1 MQQKNTAGN
10 APMKMI
16 AMAIL
21 FCIVITLTLVSA
33 NISAEMQT
41 ESFSE
46 LSATGDTADLSRFDQ
61 VYLPENPKEDIDR
74 TNISNYVPIEYFN
87 KNGTVLTYLGENYG
101 FIVQVDGTRNRVM
114 LFTVSYTNHENDNG
128 FDLTLEVVYEN
139 CFSLLPGGLIWELAA
154 GENLALGVVALN
166 STIINST
173 GSNIYNVDYQAE
185 QDKGAYFVQSDYH
198 GLVSEIGGDDIA
210 LDAATTMTGMIL
222 DLATRSVP
230 VVGQAIGYVMDF
242 ASIAHSASIKKT
254 MVYDEYNA
262 VNWPVEADDQIQ
274 SYGALA
280 KSISAVAY
288 SEGAKSEGATYETTI
303 DQLTARRY
311 LCFDEDNTNSL
322 TFSFRIANPNDIG
335 YYVQNLLRF
344 NVYSYSIIEPPKKL
358 AEFSTTLVSRQA
370 AEDTAVQ
377 SLNWKD
383 DLSGFVLSEGQNV
396 TPLLNGA
403 KIEFTAKKEGNYRFS
418 QLNNYSIS
426 VQGMSPQSDGSYYL
440 AQNQSVRLNIGNGTD
455 SDIVDQVV
463 DNAYFL
469 EKDFLNGK
477 IEYAG
482 LFIWRDQDVS
492 FDDTE
497 LPSGLTYMPI
507 INDEEGNNVYS
518 IATSNTSDIEM
529 YITDSEFNILAQGQK
544 IGGKIVVN
552 FPMLADEKYYLVCEN
567 KAGSAVSATFFH
579 EGDLTIGDTDYE
591 GVPMYYRVDARYTQ
605 QYHIY
610 GDVPGVFTAAGE
622 LHSDT
627 GYDVFM
633 QQGKSYYVLSTGADD
648 NGEDLAVDFEDDV
661 PVLAGMGQ
669 NYIGAE
675 GYNSVYEF
683 VPKVTARYAF
693 AGGKCDVYVDGAMT
707 ASAIDEV
714 LLEQGKRYTIV
725 KCDTASAFSLIPN
738 VQTIIFDQQFNVTD
752 ALDHA
757 VYAFQPGEQMR
768 VDIDISN
775 GTSYLVCDSAMNVLD
790 FDHGYYLMAATY
802 YIIVAEGGDYALR
815 VKEYLQ
821 PIEIDLIVDGQP
833 FADNSGAIYYYG
845 KPFTLPVPADKV
857 GYEFDGWFD
866 GETAYTN
873 AGGQSVR
880 AIYAESITLEAH
892 WTAKGVVIRM
902 DPDTLESA
910 WWIGDEIVYNE
921 PEAIQEEGLAALTLV
936 NLIKAYSATAEGR
949 SEGYYISEF
958 VLTQVDDDGD
968 NFYYVLEADFAPK
981 KYSVTFVLNDNDT
994 ITRTMTYG
1002 DVPTSAWEEEIFGGS
1017 NYIGSWD
1024 SWVMP
1029 IGGVDQENEIV
1040 EFEIGQS
1047 IPDLFTINTPMIGD
1061 EVYFPVTLT
1070 RNMNYVQYQLAIDG
1084 TTKTYDVDDTGC
1096 VLPQTIEELGL
1107 NEQNYYGYNVLFA
1120 TTQDDASFKYTMGA
1134 TVSKSDLYRFWTD
1147 GAMSVRVE
1155 LAIEKTLIDYRIV
1168 YSYGR
1173 NNDNFNATKAPIIL
1187 SDVSQR
1193 GWYFAGWT
1201 YDDQYITQ
1209 IDLASIGEN
1218 KVYSSANG
1226 ISQIVKQVEAD
1237 FRRTVYEASSVNNEL
1252 TITSSVGVAYVDCY
1266 GVLVNVLG
1274 EFTIAPSVNEV
1285 TFDGGGAVWRDSKI
1299 VVQARTTP
1307 LTINFSNISVMAKSS
1322 DVVLDARDCMD
1333 LTIYSYNNVTL
1344 TSGEGGQEGQ
1354 FAAVFVGGDLTLD
1367 GENITIEGS
1376 NQTVCT
1382 YNENNYA
1389 VFGIIGGLARHYNDN
1404 TMHVKAKNVY
1414 VYGGD
1419 GIDAT
1424 QREDIDGVNGS
1435 AVGEKGGDGNDGV
1448 DGGDG
1453 AYGIM
1458 YNGTLIVD
1466 SGSYLYSEGGDGG
1479 NGTRGGHGGKGGP
1492 GKDGEWFGATAVN
1505 SGDGGNGGAGG
1516 NGGDGG
1522 WGILV
1527 AELINNGKIDAIGG
1541 TAGKGGTKGNGGTF
1555 GEPGKTV
1562 FGNDAKGNN
1571 GTPGTDGYDG
1581 SPGPDIVWGGDF

>member
-1 MQQKNTAGN
+1 MTRHDVRQKVASLITILVLMTVLIGMLLCLGDAKIVTAEEQTATSKYIMEFGGVEVDMSQY
-10 APMKMI
+10 AYQDI
-16 AMAIL
+16 SSSD
-21 FCIVITLTLVSA
+21 VITEN
-33 NISAEMQT
+33 NIDE
-41 ESFSE
+41 
-46 LSATGDTADLSRFDQ
+46 
-61 VYLPENPKEDIDR
+61 
-74 TNISNYVPIEYFN
+74 YVPTEWFN
-87 KNGTVLTYLGENYG
+87 AENGSIGYVGRNYG
-101 FIVQVDGTRNRVM
+101 FLLEVDGGRNRVL
-114 LFTVSYTNHENDNG
+114 LFTIDYINNFVDDSSLTISISVVYQDAFSKTIFGIQDIAGVETLVLGVPKLSSAIIDAGENVNINEENVTMQNGVFFQEANYDGNVTLIESGNVEEAIQSTKIKTSITTAANALGKIAQMAQLVSSASVIGAPVSAALTVANIIGEMTYEEIPNLNNHGEVVLPGTHEGQIQTYGNLIKGIQITKTSESAEYLTVGDNVQIRLRMGNPEDIRYYVMNQLDFTGYKYSLLSEPETVTTFSSTSVFNMSYDEVNFTDLSWNDE
-128 FDLTLEVVYEN
+128 TLEKSSGFNIVPLVNGRAMQFIPKETGYYGLSKLANYEVGIN
-139 CFSLLPGGLIWELAA
+139 GLEKSDNDMYYLQAGNPYEITIDTGGSLPGGLDSNELFLYTDFIN
-154 GENLALGVVALN
+154 GE
-166 STIINST
+166 
-173 GSNIYNVDYQAE
+173 
-185 QDKGAYFVQSDYH
+185 
-198 GLVSEIGGDDIA
+198 
-210 LDAATTMTGMIL
+210 
-222 DLATRSVP
+222 
-230 VVGQAIGYVMDF
+230 MDF
-242 ASIAHSASIKKT
+242 
-254 MVYDEYNA
+254 V
-262 VNWPVEADDQIQ
+262 P
-274 SYGALA
+274 L
-280 KSISAVAY
+280 
-288 SEGAKSEGATYETTI
+288 
-303 DQLTARRY
+303 
-311 LCFDEDNTNSL
+311 
-322 TFSFRIANPNDIG
+322 
-335 YYVQNLLRF
+335 YV
-344 NVYSYSIIEPPKKL
+344 
-358 AEFSTTLVSRQA
+358 
-370 AEDTAVQ
+370 
-377 SLNWKD
+377 
-383 DLSGFVLSEGQNV
+383 
-396 TPLLNGA
+396 
-403 KIEFTAKKEGNYRFS
+403 
-418 QLNNYSIS
+418 
-426 VQGMSPQSDGSYYL
+426 
-440 AQNQSVRLNIGNGTD
+440 
-455 SDIVDQVV
+455 
-463 DNAYFL
+463 
-469 EKDFLNGK
+469 
-477 IEYAG
+477 
-482 LFIWRDQDVS
+482 WRDQDVS

-497 LPSGLTYMPI
+497 LQSGLTYMPI
-507 INDEEGNNVYS
+507 ENEVEGNNVYS

-529 YITDSEFNILAQGQK
+529 YITDSEFNILAQGQM

-567 KAGSAVSATFFH
+567 KTSDALLMTLAN

-610 GDVPGVFTAAGE
+610 GDVSGVFTAAGE

-648 NGEDLAVDFEDDV
+648 NEEDLAVDFEDDV
-661 PVLAGMGQ
+661 PVLAGMGH
-669 NYIGAE
+669 NYVGAE

-693 AGGKCDVYVDGAMT
+693 AGGKCDVYVDGTMT

-880 AIYAESITLEAH
+880 AIYADSITLEAH

-981 KYSVTFVLNDNDT
+981 KYSVTFVLNDDDT

>member
-33 NISAEMQT
+33 NISAEIQT

-74 TNISNYVPIEYFN
+74 TNISSYVPIEYFN

-242 ASIAHSASIKKT
+242 ASIAYSASIKKT

-497 LPSGLTYMPI
+497 LQSGLTYMPI

-518 IATSNTSDIEM
+518 ISTANTANVEM

-544 IGGKIVVN
+544 TDGKIVVN

-567 KAGSAVSATFFH
+567 KTSDALLMTLAN

-648 NGEDLAVDFEDDV
+648 SGEDLAVDFEADV

-669 NYIGAE
+669 NYVGAE

-693 AGGKCDVYVDGAMT
+693 EGGKCDVYVDGAMT
-707 ASAIDEV
+707 ASAIDEA

-725 KCDTASAFSLIPN
+725 KCDTASAFSLALDA
-738 VQTIIFDQQFNVTD
+738 QTIFFDQQISLVD
-752 ALDHA
+752 APSYS
-757 VYAFQPGEQMR
+757 VFAFESEERIR

-775 GTSYLVCDSAMNVLD
+775 GTSLMVCDSAMNVLD
-790 FDHGYYLMAATY
+790 FDHGYYLMAAKY
-802 YIIVAEGGDYALR
+802 YIIVADGGDYTLK

-821 PIEIDLIVDGQP
+821 PIEIDLLVDGQP

-880 AIYAESITLEAH
+880 VIYADSITLEAH

-910 WWIGDEIVYNE
+910 WWVGDEIVYDE

-958 VLTQVDDDGD
+958 VLTQVDDDGE

-981 KYSVTFVLNDNDT
+981 KYSVTFALGDDDR

-1002 DVPTSAWEEEIFGGS
+1002 DVPTFAWEEEIFGGS

-1024 SWVMP
+1024 SWEMP
-1029 IGGVDQENEIV
+1029 LVGSDEDYETV
-1040 EFEIGQS
+1040 EFVVGQS
-1047 IPDLFTINTPMIGD
+1047 IPDLFTINTPMIED

-1070 RNMNYVQYQLAIDG
+1070 RHMNFVQYQIAIDG
-1084 TTKTYDVDDTGC
+1084 TTKTYDVDDAGY
-1096 VLPQTIEELGL
+1096 VLPQTIGELGL

-1120 TTQDDASFKYTMGA
+1120 MTQDDASFKYTMGA
-1134 TVSKSDLYRFWTD
+1134 TVAKSDLYRFWTD
-1147 GAMSVRVE
+1147 GATSVTVK
-1155 LAIEKTLIDYRIV
+1155 LAIEKNLIDYRIV

-1173 NNDNFNATKAPIIL
+1173 NDDNFNATKAPIIL

-1193 GWYFAGWT
+1193 GWYFAGWA
-1201 YDDQYITQ
+1201 YNDQHITQ
-1209 IDLASIGEN
+1209 IDLASIGED
-1218 KVYSSANG
+1218 KVYSSAAG
-1226 ISQIVKQVEAD
+1226 VERIVKQVKAD
-1237 FRRTVYEASSVNNEL
+1237 FRRTVYEASSFKNEL
-1252 TITSSVGVAYVDCY
+1252 TITSSIGVAYVDCY
-1266 GVLVNVLG
+1266 GVVVNVLG

-1307 LTINFSNISVMAKSS
+1307 LTINFSGISIMAKSK

-1333 LTIYSYNNVTL
+1333 LTIYSYNDVTL

-1354 FAAVFVGGDLTLD
+1354 FAAIFIGGNLTLD
-1367 GENITIEGS
+1367 GEKITIEGS
-1376 NQTVCT
+1376 DQTVCKFDET
-1382 YNENNYA
+1382 NYA
-1389 VFGIIGGLARHYNDN
+1389 AYGIIGGLTRHSDYN
-1404 TMHVKAKNVY
+1404 TLHVKAKNVY
-1414 VYGGD
+1414 VYGGN
-1419 GIDAT
+1419 GKDAT
-1424 QREDIDGVNGS
+1424 LREDIDGVNGS
-1435 AVGEKGGDGNDGV
+1435 EVAERGGDGKDGI
-1448 DGGDG
+1448 DGGIG
-1453 AYGIM
+1453 ACGIF

-1479 NGTRGGHGGKGGP
+1479 DGTRGGHGGKGGR
-1492 GKDGEWFGATAVN
+1492 GENGEWFGATAVD
-1505 SGDGGNGGAGG
+1505 SGDGGNGGDGG
-1516 NGGDGG
+1516 DGGDGG
-1522 WGILV
+1522 WGIV
-1527 AELINNGKIDAIGG
+1527 TAGIVNNGTIEAVG
-1541 TAGKGGTKGNGGTF
+1541 GKGGLGGLGGNAGMYGD
-1555 GEPGKTV
+1555 PGKTV
-1562 FGNDAKGNN
+1562 FGNDAAGSEGVPGEDGKNGN
-1571 GTPGTDGYDG
+1571 DGVKL
-1581 SPGPDIVWGGDF
+1581 SPS

>member
-1 MQQKNTAGN
+1 
-10 APMKMI
+10 MKKQSIMSGRTI
-16 AMAIL
+16 VLALLIVVVALMAML
-21 FCIVITLTLVSA
+21 SCVSTKVVF
-33 NISAEMQT
+33 AE
-41 ESFSE
+41 E
-46 LSATGDTADLSRFDQ
+46 ATGTTDNIMEFGGVEVDMSKYQQ
-61 VYLPENPKEDIDR
+61 VTITKETKINSETIDNFVPTEWFNAENGSIA
-74 TNISNYVPIEYFN
+74 YV
-87 KNGTVLTYLGENYG
+87 GEHYG
-101 FIVQVDGTRNRVM
+101 FLLEVDNGRNRVL
-114 LFTVSYTNHENDNG
+114 LFTID
-128 FDLTLEVVYEN
+128 YEN
-139 CFSLLPGGLIWELAA
+139 TF
-154 GENLALGVVALN
+154 
-166 STIINST
+166 
-173 GSNIYNVDYQAE
+173 VD
-185 QDKGAYFVQSDYH
+185 DS
-198 GLVSEIGGDDIA
+198 
-210 LDAATTMTGMIL
+210 
-222 DLATRSVP
+222 
-230 VVGQAIGYVMDF
+230 
-242 ASIAHSASIKKT
+242 
-254 MVYDEYNA
+254 
-262 VNWPVEADDQIQ
+262 
-274 SYGALA
+274 
-280 KSISAVAY
+280 
-288 SEGAKSEGATYETTI
+288 
-303 DQLTARRY
+303 
-311 LCFDEDNTNSL
+311 SL
-322 TFSFRIANPNDIG
+322 TI
-335 YYVQNLLRF
+335 
-344 NVYSYSIIEPPKKL
+344 
-358 AEFSTTLVSRQA
+358 
-370 AEDTAVQ
+370 
-377 SLNWKD
+377 
-383 DLSGFVLSEGQNV
+383 
-396 TPLLNGA
+396 
-403 KIEFTAKKEGNYRFS
+403 
-418 QLNNYSIS
+418 SIS
-426 VQGMSPQSDGSYYL
+426 VVFQEAYTKTWFGINSVVGGETLVLGVPTLSSFIIDAEENININQYAIGQKGVFFQEVNYDGDVTNIENEEEELDSTLAEIGISSSAGLLGFFLAAVGTISSSSVIGLPVSIALTAADIISDISYEEIPNLNNHGEVVLPGTRDGQIETFGEVVKGITIRKPAATVEYLTVGDNVKIRLRTGNPEEARYYVMNQLNFAGYKYTIASAPKQINEFSSISVFNMTDDVVDSENLSWQEGKLDMSPGFNLVPLVKGRVLQFVPQETGYYGL
-440 AQNQSVRLNIGNGTD
+440 SEVEDYVVSFEGADKNEEGLFFLQEGIQYKVRIAKT
-455 SDIVDQVV
+455 SDI
-463 DNAYFL
+463 NEEL
-469 EKDFLNGK
+469 EHKSVFIYDDFINGE
-477 IEYAG
+477 IAFVPLYI
-482 LFIWRDQDVS
+482 LHDQDLS
-492 FDDTE
+492 LNDTA
-497 LPSGLTYMPI
+497 LQSGLTYMPI
-507 INDEEGNNVYS
+507 ENEVEGNNVYS

-544 IGGKIVVN
+544 TDGKVVVN
-552 FPMLADEKYYLVCEN
+552 YPMLADEKYYLVCEN
-567 KAGSAVSATFFH
+567 NTSDAISMTLAN
-579 EGDLTIGDTDYE
+579 EGDLTIGDIDYE

-605 QYHIY
+605 QYHFY
-610 GDVPGVFTAAGE
+610 GDVLGVFTSAGE

-633 QQGKSYYVLSTGADD
+633 QRGKSYYVLSTGADD
-648 NGEDLAVDFEDDV
+648 NGEGLTVDFEDDV
-661 PVLAGMGQ
+661 PILAGMGQ
-669 NYIGAE
+669 NYVGAE

-693 AGGKCDVYVDGAMT
+693 TGGKCDVYVDGTMT

-725 KCDTASAFSLIPN
+725 KCDTASAFSLIPDA
-738 VQTIIFDQQFNVTD
+738 QTIIFDQQFNVTD
-752 ALDHA
+752 APDHA

-775 GTSYLVCDSAMNVLD
+775 STSLLVCDSAMNVLD

-802 YIIVAEGGDYALR
+802 YIIVADGGDYTLK

-880 AIYAESITLEAH
+880 TIYADSITLEAH

-902 DPDTLESA
+902 DPDALESA
-910 WWIGDEIVYNE
+910 WWIGDEIVYDE